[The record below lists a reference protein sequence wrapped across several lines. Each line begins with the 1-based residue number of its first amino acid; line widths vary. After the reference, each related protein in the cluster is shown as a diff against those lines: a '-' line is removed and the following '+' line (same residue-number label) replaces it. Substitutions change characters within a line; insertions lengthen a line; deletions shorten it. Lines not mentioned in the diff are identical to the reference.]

1 MSDVRSGAV
10 KFKGSPIDLAGKE
23 LKVGDAAPDFE
34 LVDTGLATVTRQNY
48 AGKTLLLI
56 AVPSLDTSTCSLET
70 KKFNEQVAGRSDLVA
85 AVVSMDLPFAQKRW
99 CGAEGVENVVA
110 LSDFRK
116 GKFASDYGVKIAGGP
131 LEGIMAR
138 AVFVVKP
145 DGKLAHVEYVSEV
158 SAEPDYSAALAATK

>member
-1 MSDVRSGAV
+1 MSDVRTGAV
-10 KFKGSPIDLAGKE
+10 KFKGNPIDLTGKA

-34 LVDTGLATVTRQNY
+34 LVDTGLATVTRKNY